1 MAKVKTLEEFVSE
14 MDRAEEIQNDV
25 IIQGEPEEKTKEE
38 AEAEAEIAQTGD
50 ELAEAAFYRL
60 PKDVIATE
68 LFVANRAMQSLY
80 SGASAGN
87 DISPKEIEFIMDNL
101 KQVKSLLKKFNKA
114 DEVIGTVYEADDV
127 TPIQAK
133 GDGTNPIIP
142 VSEMLEKCYER
153 AIEEAK
159 EWADDAHDDHTVET
173 YMAENAAL
181 VAKMGVTALSRLKEE
196 MSTEAFEACL
206 NKMAE
211 SYTKKINESKEV
223 KAAEDAEDID

>member
-1 MAKVKTLEEFVSE
+1 MAKVKTFEDFVSE
-14 MDRAEEIQNDV
+14 MDRTEEIQQN
-25 IIQGEPEEKTKEE
+25 IIAKGKPEEKTKEE

-50 ELAEAAFYRL
+50 ELAEASFYRL
-60 PKDVIATE
+60 PKDVIGTE
-68 LFVANRAMQSLY
+68 LYVANSAMQSLY
-80 SGASAGN
+80 SGATAGM
-87 DISPKEIEFIMDNL
+87 DISPKEIDFIINNL
-101 KQVKSLLKKFNKA
+101 KQVKSLLKKFNKP

-133 GDGTNPIIP
+133 GDGTNAIIP

-159 EWADDAHDDHTVET
+159 EWAEDAHDDHTVET

-181 VAKMGVTALSRLKEE
+181 VAKMGVNSLSRLKEE

-223 KAAEDAEDID
+223 KAVDDAEDIE